1 VTIHGLSGAGKE
13 PWIDT
18 DTRPAWLEKG
28 LFLDSNS
35 RVIGFNFTN
44 GSQDPDVL
52 TRSGLEVIA
61 TKLLEKLS
69 IWREVDPEVH
79 SKPIPETTN
88 FLLII
93 LQEKRPLAF
102 VTHDIGGVIFKQVRR
117 TTLRIEMVLVIDIFL
132 IPSPRP

>member
-1 VTIHGLSGAGKE
+1 VTIHGLSEAGKE

-28 LFLDSNS
+28 LFQDSTS

-69 IWREVDPEVH
+69 IWREGGLEVQP
-79 SKPIPETTN
+79 KLIPETTR
-88 FLLII
+88 FC
-93 LQEKRPLAF
+93 
-102 VTHDIGGVIFKQVRR
+102 
-117 TTLRIEMVLVIDIFL
+117 
-132 IPSPRP
+132 